1 MGGAHGK
8 RLAMVQLNFAKREV
22 QCKVVYYGP
31 ARSGKT
37 TNLRYVHANLPPRV
51 RGALTSIAT
60 DGDRTLFFDF
70 LTLDLGSVAGV
81 RTKVHVYAVPWI
93 EGQNAMRVLVLEG
106 ADGVVFVADSTR
118 GRVEENLAALRNL
131 RENLSDLGRELDDL
145 PLVFQW
151 NKRDLPAC
159 ESEEA
164 LREAL
169 DPGARPAFA
178 ASATSGEGVFATL
191 KAITQGVLESVTQLS
206 AMAPAARPAAGP
218 APVPEIPETA
228 SAPDPA
234 RRHDATE
241 PVRAARS
248 ARGTTMDDFH
258 KTEDLPPTPE
268 EPALPPLD
276 EVAARAAERE
286 PDSTTS
292 FRPRWHTNAPLRQE
306 LPYAESA
313 RWDKDQPNLMPP
325 QGEATDPMDLP
336 SPWRPD
342 AGERR
347 RVPVGPPKHLRARA
361 RDPRAPGAPDWDRA
375 SAVDTAELDAAE
387 VARRVGSGPAV
398 ERRKGGRREADHWNE
413 PEPVAHVVAG
423 TIIALIALAAI
434 GYLVFALL

>member
-1 MGGAHGK
+1 
-8 RLAMVQLNFAKREV
+8 MVQLNFAKREV

-118 GRVEENLAALRNL
+118 GKVEENLAALRNL
-131 RENLSDLGRELDDL
+131 RENLSELGRELDDL

-151 NKRDLPAC
+151 NKRDLPGC
-159 ESEEA
+159 EPEGT

-169 DPGARPAFA
+169 DVGARPAFA
-178 ASATSGEGVFATL
+178 ASAASGEGVFATL
-191 KAITQGVLESVTQLS
+191 KAITQGVLEAVTRLSVTS
-206 AMAPAARPAAGP
+206 SAPALAAARAPAGEA
-218 APVPEIPETA
+218 PETA
-228 SAPDPA
+228 SASGTA
-234 RRHDATE
+234 RRSRTDE
-241 PVRAARS
+241 PVWAERS

-258 KTEDLPPTPE
+258 KPEDLPPASE
-268 EPALPPLD
+268 EPSLPPLE

-292 FRPRWHTNAPLRQE
+292 FRPRWHTNAPLRQD
-306 LPYAESA
+306 LPYAETA
-313 RWDKDQPNLMPP
+313 RWDKDRPNLIPP
-325 QGEATDPMDLP
+325 QGDATDPMDLP
-336 SPWRPD
+336 SPWRSD

-347 RVPVGPPKHLRARA
+347 RVPIGPPKHLRARA
-361 RDPRAPGAPDWDRA
+361 RDPRTSGAPDWDRA

-387 VARRVGSGPAV
+387 VARRVGSGPAL